1 MVNLKLYFKF
11 TEGYTQM
18 TLVLLVFDLVSH
30 STNRERER
38 KRESERVREKV
49 GEAQVRDQ
57 QIDTHV
63 TPSVMCSQQL
73 FVSH

>member
-1 MVNLKLYFKF
+1 MANLKLHFKF

-18 TLVLLVFDLVSH
+18 TWVLLVFDLVSH

-38 KRESERVREKV
+38 KRESERAREKV

-57 QIDTHV
+57 QIDTNV